1 MKISIS
7 RAAQDWGVSRTTI
20 YQKIKD
26 GELSRGSDKKIDTS
40 EMLRVFGEPAPTEQK
55 SEQTEQVK
63 NSVQSTRLNS
73 ENTVQSVLNMSEE
86 AHLLALE
93 KLKNEH
99 LSQQIADQKQL
110 VEQYQ
115 RQIEQLSR
123 HLEQANSSIHE
134 LAQTRLLELK
144 RQQSSES
151 TSEQSTKDEPN
162 KQEDGEATSLQSSTP
177 IPAPETSPIPK
188 PNSED
193 TASTTINPIPKKRW
207 WQFGS

>member
-1 MKISIS
+1 MNISIS
-7 RAAQDWGVSRTTI
+7 QAAQDWGVSRTTI
-20 YQKIKD
+20 YQKIRD
-26 GELSRGSDKKIDTS
+26 GDLSRGSDKKIDTS

-55 SEQTEQVK
+55 SEQIEQTK
-63 NSVQSTRLNS
+63 NSVQSTRLNI

-99 LSQQIADQKQL
+99 LSQQIADQKRL

-123 HLEQANSSIHE
+123 NLEQANASIHE

-144 RQQSSES
+144 RQQSSQLM
-151 TSEQSTKDEPN
+151 TEQSTTN
-162 KQEDGEATSLQSSTP
+162 KSNRQKGEEATSPQVSIP
-177 IPAPETSPIPK
+177 MPAPEAAPTLK
-188 PNSED
+188 PNLED
-193 TASTTINPIPKKRW
+193 TASTTVNPAPKKRW
-207 WQFGS
+207 WQLGG